1 MAGLES
7 SIEETVK
14 MLIKKIDEKGEISSE
29 VMFGFTTVVEEVD
42 RAKEVV
48 ENVSKSFVA
57 ISSHIENDSIHNTKE
72 SMQEIAEE
80 KAAEAVKEHAKQEG
94 IHTTTQEKMQ
104 FGVKVSQSEMEP
116 LIRETT
122 RYDIIRTDADEQGDW
137 RTVLYT
143 SGNKVMKKLEF
154 SNKNESGLFMTRIE
168 TRYSDYGLS

>member
-1 MAGLES
+1 MNTKPVTQSDIENKANKEDLERICVELEETNTKIGKLAESMAGLES

-104 FGVKVSQSEMEP
+104 FGAKPIVTGKQIGRAHV
-116 LIRETT
+116 
-122 RYDIIRTDADEQGDW
+122 
-137 RTVLYT
+137 
-143 SGNKVMKKLEF
+143 
-154 SNKNESGLFMTRIE
+154 
-168 TRYSDYGLS
+168 